1 MDVTGFLIIAIATN
15 TKTLKVTADGPWTV
29 TATSLQDLPRYD
41 GSAPITG
48 TGDSL
53 FYYTGEATNATI
65 TSTDS
70 GNIIVH
76 KYTDGSDRTDFLVNE
91 IGNYSG
97 TVRWVRG
104 LYEVIADGDW
114 SATVK

>member
-53 FYYTGEATNATI
+53 FYYTGEATTPPSPPQTPATSSF
-65 TSTDS
+65 TSTP
-70 GNIIVH
+70 
-76 KYTDGSDRTDFLVNE
+76 
-91 IGNYSG
+91 
-97 TVRWVRG
+97 TVLTAPTFW
-104 LYEVIADGDW
+104 
-114 SATVK
+114 